1 MKLRLLVGLVA
12 VVALGVFAAT
22 ATAAQYGLCPDT
34 ATAISGNYGNL
45 TITGNRYVEFGQS
58 LTVAGNLTIAP
69 GACLEAFVGSA
80 AIGGNVKVGKGAVFG
95 LGYGPGSFYTVGGN
109 VDANQPASLYLGGAT
124 VRGNVISN
132 GGGDPNRNFPIKDNT
147 IGGNLIVQ
155 GWSGLWIGMLRNHVG
170 GNLIFSKNSGTQTG
184 DEPPF
189 IGVPDSSEIVSN
201 VVGGNLICHGNT
213 PAAQIGDAGLEP
225 GNGPNTVSGNKIGE
239 CAGL

>member
-1 MKLRLLVGLVA
+1 M
-12 VVALGVFAAT
+12 VALGVFAAT
-22 ATAAQYGLCPDT
+22 ATAEQYGLCPDT

-58 LTVAGNLTIAP
+58 LTVTGNLTIAP

-109 VDANQPASLYLGGAT
+109 IDANQPASLYLGGAT

-155 GWSGLWIGMLRNHVG
+155 GWNGLWIGLLRNHVG
-170 GNLIFSKNSGTQTG
+170 GNVIFSKNSGTQTG
-184 DEPPF
+184 DEPLHRGTGF
-189 IGVPDSSEIVSN
+189 LRDRLQRRR
-201 VVGGNLICHGNT
+201 GNLICQRNT